1 MRPCDASTGG
11 FGRGGAALR
20 RLPSPGPALRPR
32 TRTPGRGRPSPR
44 RRRRSW
50 GQRPRS
56 CRSPSAL
63 LALREARPVRRSLLP
78 VSGCGG
84 GGRGLPWAHQFGAG
98 SSVLPSV
105 LHLGDW
111 KAAVATRA
119 CSNCETSPEARARA
133 WPGAPWAARTGH
145 TRARPLPQ
153 STVVAQRLPRV
164 QGPRG
169 QDVTPSNEAGG
180 WSPSSA
186 EGLRLTAGSL
196 DPQALPPGAS
206 RPQTSVQGLPPSKP
220 GRRPQPRSTPSLT

>member
-1 MRPCDASTGG
+1 MRPCDAS
-11 FGRGGAALR
+11 LR
-20 RLPSPGPALRPR
+20 WGP
-32 TRTPGRGRPSPR
+32 
-44 RRRRSW
+44 
-50 GQRPRS
+50 
-56 CRSPSAL
+56 PSAPAHGTPAGAGPRPAAGGGPGDRGLAAAARPPRL

-169 QDVTPSNEAGG
+169 QDVTLSNEAGG